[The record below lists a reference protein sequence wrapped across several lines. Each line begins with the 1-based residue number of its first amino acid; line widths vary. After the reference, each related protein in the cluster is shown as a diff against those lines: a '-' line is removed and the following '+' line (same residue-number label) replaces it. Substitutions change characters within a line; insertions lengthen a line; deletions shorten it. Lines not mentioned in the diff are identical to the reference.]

1 MKKTLAT
8 IAAVTGFFS
17 TTSCGYL
24 GGNTDSEIDL
34 FPIKG
39 GKEYQYIDRDG
50 KIVINPQFGQA
61 TVFRDGLALIRTSS
75 EEPKY
80 GYINPD
86 GRYEINAQY
95 KNATVFAEGLAWVI
109 AENAA
114 PTAISKSGEIKF
126 TLQDAEYVKNYS
138 NGLAAFAIIGE
149 DGNLKWGFVDAIGK
163 VIITPQ
169 FSNVDKFSENRC
181 AVQNKDGKWGY
192 IEKDGKII
200 INLQFDS
207 AQTFENE
214 KAIVKSNDKWGVID
228 AQGKYTI
235 NPQFTAMT
243 VDSDS
248 FLIEQE
254 GKWGW
259 CDTEGKILINP
270 QFTQAF
276 PFGNNKLAAVESGDK
291 WGFVNKEGKMVINP
305 QFDQALPFNGNLALV
320 KSGDKAGLINKEGKY
335 LVNPLFEDV
344 PTDLILYLL
353 NRSSFY
359 ESVATDYFN
368 IGAITSAITF
378 ENPEGFT
385 INTTF
390 EDVMKKYKLS
400 EDDFSKYETE
410 YKVLND
416 SKISN
421 DATYSFYVVGSPYKN
436 SSVTYQGF
444 YGPYERTEKVFNAT
458 EKPQMFAI
466 RPDIAEQRRG

>member
-1 MKKTLAT
+1 
-8 IAAVTGFFS
+8 
-17 TTSCGYL
+17 
-24 GGNTDSEIDL
+24 
-34 FPIKG
+34 
-39 GKEYQYIDRDG
+39 
-50 KIVINPQFGQA
+50 
-61 TVFRDGLALIRTSS
+61 
-75 EEPKY
+75 
-80 GYINPD
+80 
-86 GRYEINAQY
+86 
-95 KNATVFAEGLAWVI
+95 
-109 AENAA
+109 
-114 PTAISKSGEIKF
+114 
-126 TLQDAEYVKNYS
+126 
-138 NGLAAFAIIGE
+138 
-149 DGNLKWGFVDAIGK
+149 
-163 VIITPQ
+163 
-169 FSNVDKFSENRC
+169 
-181 AVQNKDGKWGY
+181 
-192 IEKDGKII
+192 
-200 INLQFDS
+200 
-207 AQTFENE
+207 
-214 KAIVKSNDKWGVID
+214 VID

-410 YKVLND
+410 
-416 SKISN
+416 
-421 DATYSFYVVGSPYKN
+421 
-436 SSVTYQGF
+436 
-444 YGPYERTEKVFNAT
+444 
-458 EKPQMFAI
+458 
-466 RPDIAEQRRG
+466 